1 VWRLSSILIK
11 EESMGVNTEMDES
24 PKLNW
29 GFTFLIGFGFFG
41 TSVMWALYNS
51 YVPIFLQAGNPAFD
65 EKLAV
70 QTFGF
75 GLSATATGLIMT
87 LDNIAAFFIQPIMGA
102 ISDRTHTRIGR
113 RMPYILTCAPIAV
126 LAFALAP
133 LAPLMIPAE
142 LNGQIGELTG
152 LFAFFVGALGVMLLA
167 MAVFRTP
174 VVALM
179 PDLTPSSLRSK
190 ANGVINLM
198 GGLGGVM
205 AFLAGAALYKIY
217 RPLPFWV
224 AGALTMIAVLILF
237 WKVKEPKELVEA
249 SSREGVS
256 VFRGLRD
263 VPPES
268 ARSLVFLILAIFFWW
283 VGYNAVETFF
293 SSYGVTTLGV
303 SESTATMIL
312 SAGYI
317 TFIAFAIPS
326 GFIAGRFGRKRTI
339 ITGLVIFAIL
349 LAVAFFVPVVPAI
362 IALLA
367 VGGLA
372 WSLVNINSLPMVV
385 DISPSEET
393 LGTYTG
399 LYYIA
404 GTLAAVV
411 GPILNGWVIDMT
423 DSNYNMIFVVA
434 PAFFVLAILCMLG
447 VTKGEAKGSE

>member
-1 VWRLSSILIK
+1 MSEIK
-11 EESMGVNTEMDES
+11 DVTQTEGS
-24 PKLNW
+24 NLKLNW

-41 TSVMWALYNS
+41 TSIMWALYNT

-65 EKLAV
+65 AKLAV

-75 GLSATATGLIMT
+75 GLSATLTGFIMT

-102 ISDRTHTRIGR
+102 ISDRTYTRIGR
-113 RMPYILTCAPIAV
+113 RMPYILIFAPIAI
-126 LAFALAP
+126 LAFALIP
-133 LAPLMIPAE
+133 LAPQMIPAA
-142 LNGQIGELTG
+142 LNGQVDQLGDPLS
-152 LFAFFVGALGVMLLA
+152 FFIVSLGVMLLA

-174 VVALM
+174 VISLM
-179 PDLTPSSLRSK
+179 PDLTPSPLRSK

-198 GGLGGVM
+198 GGLGGVL
-205 AFLAGAALYKIY
+205 AFIAGGVLYEVY

-224 AGALTMIAVLILF
+224 GGALTLIAVLVLF
-237 WKVKEPKELVEA
+237 WKVKEPRELVESA
-249 SSREGVS
+249 ARKEEGLS

-268 ARSLVFLILAIFFWW
+268 LRSLTLLILAIFFWF

-293 SSYGVTTLGV
+293 SSYGVATLGV
-303 SESTATMIL
+303 SESTASMIL
-312 SAGYI
+312 SVAYV
-317 TFIAFAIPS
+317 TFILFAIPS
-326 GFIAGRFGRKRTI
+326 GFIAARFGRKRTI
-339 ITGLVIFAIL
+339 IAGLTIFGTL
-349 LAVAFFVPVVPAI
+349 LAIAFFTPIVPAVI
-362 IALLA
+362 GLLA

-399 LYYIA
+399 LYYVA

-411 GPILNGWVIDMT
+411 GPLLNGWVIDLT
-423 DSNYNMIFVVA
+423 GRNYSMIFLVT
-434 PAFFVLAILCMLG
+434 PAFFLLAILCMLG
-447 VTKGEAKGSE
+447 VTRGEAKTASE